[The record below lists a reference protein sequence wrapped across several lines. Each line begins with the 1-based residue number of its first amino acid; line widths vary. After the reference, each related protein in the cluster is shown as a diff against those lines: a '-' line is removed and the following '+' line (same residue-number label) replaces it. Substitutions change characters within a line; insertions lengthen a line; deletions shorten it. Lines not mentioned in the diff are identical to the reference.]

1 MYVLAYIHVGHK
13 MGTDSIVSLTC
24 MAPCRILSL
33 MKEKKKMNSFHYG
46 PQNLLFSP
54 LTSQS
59 LQGIYEISML

>member
-1 MYVLAYIHVGHK
+1 